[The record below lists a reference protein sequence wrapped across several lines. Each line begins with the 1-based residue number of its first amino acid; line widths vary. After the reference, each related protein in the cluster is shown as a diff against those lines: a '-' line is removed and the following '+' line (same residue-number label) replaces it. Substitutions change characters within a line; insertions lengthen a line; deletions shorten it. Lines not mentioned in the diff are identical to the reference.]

1 MVAMMRKMINDADDD
16 WGRGGSQTFG
26 LVFLECLG
34 SLLLLETATADTLC
48 HLPTSFVT
56 TIFSTIIIFIITTI
70 IITIVVVFVVVVVVS
85 DVVIKRVDAAVM
97 GEEGEFVRVRDDASR
112 DVGVA

>member
-48 HLPTSFVT
+48 HLPTSLVT

-70 IITIVVVFVVVVVVS
+70 IITIVVVFVVVVVS